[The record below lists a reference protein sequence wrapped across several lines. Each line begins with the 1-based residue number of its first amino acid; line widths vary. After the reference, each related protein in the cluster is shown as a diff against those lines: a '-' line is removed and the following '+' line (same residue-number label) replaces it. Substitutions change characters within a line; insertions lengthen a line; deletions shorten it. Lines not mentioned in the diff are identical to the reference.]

1 MFDITKF
8 QHLYFKILN
17 RTLLFSI
24 CAWQNYYLIIQ
35 VSDNRLIGVWAFL
48 YTLKNNKVLLD
59 NLGVG
64 MKKNSDTEGTIYIF
78 FLLR

>member
-1 MFDITKF
+1 MDN
-8 QHLYFKILN
+8 LG
-17 RTLLFSI
+17 
-24 CAWQNYYLIIQ
+24 
-35 VSDNRLIGVWAFL
+35 VSRP
-48 YTLKNNKVLLD
+48 NNKVLLD